1 MIPWEELDRAE
12 IPGGG
17 GEIVLRRRGA
27 EVSIRVD
34 GTELMNS
41 RVHGSEEALAEMVC
55 RRLHQPA
62 GMGMLI
68 GGLGLGYTLAAA
80 LANSQSDGR
89 ITVCE
94 LIPAV
99 VGWNRDHLGHLTDR
113 PLDDP
118 RVAVVVGDVADVI
131 GRSSSAWDAILLDVD
146 NGPEGLTRQANDLLY
161 GMAGLQNCFT
171 ALRPGGILAV
181 WSYGTDEGFTRR
193 LQQCRFLTEVVT
205 VRARKPGK
213 GRRHTIWLAK
223 RV

>member
-17 GEIVLRRRGA
+17 GEIVLRRRGT
-27 EVSIRVD
+27 EVSIRVA

-41 RVHGSEEALAEMVC
+41 RAHGSEEALAELVC
-55 RRLHQPA
+55 RRLQQPSS
-62 GMGMLI
+62 MRMLI

-80 LANSQSDGR
+80 LANSQSDCR

-99 VGWNRDHLGHLTDR
+99 VGWNRNHLGHLADR

-118 RVAVVVGDVADVI
+118 RVAVVVGDVADII
-131 GRSSSAWDAILLDVD
+131 GRGQSTWDAILLDVD
-146 NGPEGLTRQANDLLY
+146 NGPEGLTRKANDRLY
-161 GMAGLQNCFT
+161 GMAGLKNCFT

-181 WSYGTDEGFTRR
+181 WSYGPDEGFTGR
-193 LQQCRFLTEVVT
+193 LQHCRFGTEVVP
-205 VRARKPGK
+205 VRARTPGK

-223 RV
+223 RP